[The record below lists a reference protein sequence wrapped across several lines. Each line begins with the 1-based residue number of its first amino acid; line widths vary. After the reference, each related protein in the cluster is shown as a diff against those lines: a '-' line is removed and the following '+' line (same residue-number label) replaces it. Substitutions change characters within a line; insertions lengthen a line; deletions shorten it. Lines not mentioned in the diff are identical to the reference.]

1 LATRPANS
9 IGSDFVWEKAEQQL
23 KQALTLSGRK
33 WEVKEGDGA
42 FYGPKIDI

>member
-1 LATRPANS
+1 LATRPTNS
-9 IGSDFVWEKAEQQL
+9 IGSNVIWENAEQQL

-33 WEVKEGDGA
+33 WDVKEGDGA